1 MTTKSKEHRE
11 RFEIR
16 GEFDGRDAEALRL
29 ELVWLARRHGL
40 EVEDFVVEPVAAR
53 RPTVPRARRM

>member
-1 MTTKSKEHRE
+1 MAIKSTERRE

-16 GEFDGRDAEALRL
+16 GDLDARGAEALRL
-29 ELVWLARRHGL
+29 ELVWLARRHGF

-53 RPTVPRARRM
+53 RPTAPRFRRT